1 MLAELTYLL
10 ARGSNTRESRHQTA
24 PSNRPMMNAANLD
37 ENFIIMIDLEPIL
50 ITVFIDLLEY
60 LFIYRQKRTSLHCN
74 SSSSLQTVMPRGN
87 SGSLVAVDPMQ
98 LIKKI
103 DQEVLELESLE
114 ETIGVENQDE
124 QNEYLDEMLTRCMI
138 KLDNI
143 EAGGREDIRGSRKTV
158 LSRIEKCLAKL
169 DTKNGKDKGEKNT
182 KSTA

>member
-1 MLAELTYLL
+1 M
-10 ARGSNTRESRHQTA
+10 SIQTEGKSIFLDRFKHENHKMNDQQT
-24 PSNRPMMNAANLD
+24 PNQNVPPTIQISMSNR
-37 ENFIIMIDLEPIL
+37 IDNSKNNQES
-50 ITVFIDLLEY
+50 VAVEDD
-60 LFIYRQKRTSLHCN
+60 SLTEKPRSQCSPN
-74 SSSSLQTVMPRGN
+74 QPRGN